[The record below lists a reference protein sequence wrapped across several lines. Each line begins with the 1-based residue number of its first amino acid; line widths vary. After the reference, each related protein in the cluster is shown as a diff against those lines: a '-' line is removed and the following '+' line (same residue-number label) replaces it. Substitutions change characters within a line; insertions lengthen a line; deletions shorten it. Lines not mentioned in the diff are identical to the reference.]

1 MARLDRLATVKS
13 LAQLGATLGREF
25 AYDLLHAVSPWDEG
39 TLQRGLHQ
47 LVEAEFL
54 YQRGVPPQATYTF
67 KHALI
72 QDVAYQSLLRRTRQQ
87 HHQRIAQALEAQ
99 FTETV
104 ATQPEL
110 VAQHY
115 TAAGCAEQAI
125 PYWRRAGQQASERS
139 AYAEAVSH
147 LTIVLD
153 LLSTLPET
161 RERSQQELAV
171 QMTLGMVL
179 VATKGFAAPEVAYAY
194 TRAHALCREVRDT
207 PQLGSALIGLYGF
220 HVVRAEFQTAQEL
233 AEQYLTLAHSRQD
246 PALLGVAHRVLGQT
260 TFWRGELVP
269 ARAHLQQSITLYN
282 PEQRRSQA
290 LSMGQDPGVTGG
302 AWLALTLW
310 LLGSPDQA
318 RQWSHEALTLAQ
330 ELSHPFTLVVA
341 LILSAWL
348 HHFLY
353 ERHAAQEQAEAA
365 IRLASEQGFAHWV
378 AWGTILRGAALAE
391 QGQRAE
397 GLVQIRQG
405 LDAYRATGGEAA
417 RPYWL
422 ALLAQACQKAGQPE
436 EGLTLLTE
444 ALATAHK
451 TGEGWWEA
459 EIYRLRGELLSQH
472 AVAQP
477 GEAETWLQ
485 QALDV
490 ARRQEAKSLEL
501 RAAMSLGRLWQ
512 QQGKHAEAYELLAPV
527 YGWFTEG
534 FDTADLQEAKALLE
548 ELAG

>member
-1 MARLDRLATVKS
+1 V
-13 LAQLGATLGREF
+13 
-25 AYDLLHAVSPWDEG
+25 LLE
-39 TLQRGLHQ
+39 
-47 LVEAEFL
+47 
-54 YQRGVPPQATYTF
+54 
-67 KHALI
+67 
-72 QDVAYQSLLRRTRQQ
+72 RRRVV
-87 HHQRIAQALEAQ
+87 HERAAQAIERLFAERL
-99 FTETV
+99 
-104 ATQPEL
+104 PE
-110 VAQHY
+110 HY
-115 TAAGCAEQAI
+115 NELAHHYSRSGNTAKAI
-125 PYWRRAGQQASERS
+125 DYLHRAGQQAVERS

-147 LTIVLD
+147 LTTALD
-153 LLSTLPET
+153 LLTTLPES

-179 VATKGFAAPEVAYAY
+179 VATKGFAAPEVAHAY
-194 TRAHALCREVRDT
+194 TRAHALCREVGDT
-207 PQLGSALIGLYGF
+207 PQLISVLLGLYGF

-233 AEQYLTLAHSRQD
+233 AEQYLTLAHSLQD
-246 PALLGVAHRVLGQT
+246 PTLLGVAHRVLGQT

-290 LSMGQDPGVTGG
+290 VSMGQDPGVTGG

-318 RQWSHEALTLAQ
+318 RQRSHEALTLAQ

-341 LILSAWL
+341 LTLSAWL

-353 ERHAAQEQAEAA
+353 ERHAAQEQSEAA
-365 IRLASEQGFAHWV
+365 IRLATEQGFAHWV

-397 GLVQIRQG
+397 GLGQIRQG

-422 ALLAQACQKAGQPE
+422 ALLAEACQQAGQPE

-485 QALDV
+485 RALAV
-490 ARRQEAKSLEL
+490 ARRQEAKSL
-501 RAAMSLGRLWQ
+501 
-512 QQGKHAEAYELLAPV
+512 
-527 YGWFTEG
+527 
-534 FDTADLQEAKALLE
+534 
-548 ELAG
+548 